1 MVFYCIGRDVL
12 GGLEGLLQHCFNLV
26 SICLFV
32 LKNVVPSVIKKI
44 KLVSLI
50 MIILIQG

>member
-1 MVFYCIGRDVL
+1 MVWYSIVSGCAWRIGRSIAIL
-12 GGLEGLLQHCFNLV
+12 FQLS

-44 KLVSLI
+44 TLVLLM
-50 MIILIQG
+50 MIKLIQR